1 MKDRFDFEQ
10 DIFECWH
17 VVTDIK
23 QVYEMASDRGAS
35 TEDIA
40 NVLLGLHT
48 MYEDRFH
55 RLMDSFENL
64 IINGGFAKSGS
75 EDNPSRYD
83 QLCED
88 KNFYEKRYT
97 ELLTKLRIISETD
110 EIASKGVQKLLDESG
125 AGGKPVG
132 TLADDPAGTG
142 FKLGQTF
149 NTTI

>member
-1 MKDRFDFEQ
+1 MVRDRFDFEQ

-17 VVTDIK
+17 VVSDIK
-23 QVYEMASDRGAS
+23 QLYEMVSDKGAS
-35 TEDIA
+35 KEDIA

-64 IINGGFAKSGS
+64 IKVGDSLIQPK
-75 EDNPSRYD
+75 DNPSRYD

-110 EIASKGVQKLLDESG
+110 KIV
-125 AGGKPVG
+125 
-132 TLADDPAGTG
+132 
-142 FKLGQTF
+142 
-149 NTTI
+149 I

>member
-1 MKDRFDFEQ
+1 MTDKLSDGTTKDRFDFEQ

-17 VVTDIK
+17 VVSDIK
-23 QVYEMASDRGAS
+23 QLYEMASDSSVSNRGVS
-35 TEDIA
+35 KEDIA
-40 NVLLGLHT
+40 NILLGLHT

-64 IINGGFAKSGS
+64 IKVDSFPKSES
-75 EDNPSRYD
+75 EHKPSRYD

-110 EIASKGVQKLLDESG
+110 KIV
-125 AGGKPVG
+125 
-132 TLADDPAGTG
+132 
-142 FKLGQTF
+142 
-149 NTTI
+149 I

>member
-17 VVTDIK
+17 VVSDIK
-23 QVYEMASDRGAS
+23 QLYEMASDRGAS
-35 TEDIA
+35 KEDIA

-55 RLMDSFENL
+55 QLMTSFENL
-64 IINGGFAKSGS
+64 LTQDSFPKPGS
-75 EDNPSRYD
+75 KDNPSRYD

-142 FKLGQTF
+142 FKPGQTF

>member
-55 RLMDSFENL
+55 QLMDSFENL
-64 IINGGFAKSGS
+64 IKVDSFPKSES

-110 EIASKGVQKLLDESG
+110 KIASDPEKFNESG
-125 AGGKPVG
+125 AGSKPVG

-142 FKLGQTF
+142 FKPGQTF

>member
-1 MKDRFDFEQ
+1 MVKDRFDFEQ

-17 VVTDIK
+17 VVNDIK
-23 QVYEMASDRGAS
+23 QLYEMASDRGAS

-55 RLMDSFENL
+55 RLMVSFENL
-64 IINGGFAKSGS
+64 IKVGDSLIQPK
-75 EDNPSRYD
+75 DNPSRYD

-88 KNFYEKRYT
+88 KNFYEKRYS

-110 EIASKGVQKLLDESG
+110 EIVNDGVQKLLDESG
-125 AGGKPVG
+125 AGSKPAG
-132 TLADDPAGTG
+132 TLADHPAGTG
-142 FKLGQTF
+142 FKPGQTF
-149 NTTI
+149 DTAI